1 MLVTIIC
8 LAEWRQLMLEA
19 RLETIFDCM
28 DFSNNGQISADEMVS
43 PRRNTHHYTV
53 LVLTHINSS
62 DAIILLHCFLSL
74 CHSSEA

>member
-28 DFSNNGQISADEMVS
+28 DFSNNGQISSDEMVS
-43 PRRNTHHYTV
+43 QFQWIKFILIYITDSV
-53 LVLTHINSS
+53 
-62 DAIILLHCFLSL
+62 ILLHCLMSL
-74 CHSSEA
+74 RHSPKA